1 MSIAISVNTP
11 ALGDTLAAIPTI
23 RKVSKAYETSITV
36 FTQFPELFQNHPC
49 VKEAFPLN
57 APKEGYNVLNTFSHL
72 AGKTHNLN
80 GNKVQFK
87 HSHIDIRQ
95 FHALSLG
102 FSLLPEEMEID
113 LYIEE
118 EWEIGFKNYIVIH
131 PTNTWGSRTWDDKK
145 WQDLVYKLN
154 NKNIPVVAIGKRSTE
169 QGNREIYNKTVMD
182 IDISYG
188 INLMDSPESTI
199 GKIRGLFK
207 NAKAL
212 ITMDSGILHVGGTTD
227 VHIIQLGS
235 SINPKFRSPYRK
247 GSQDY
252 KYNYVGGKCDLFC
265 ASNLRYNVKEHGS
278 IQGVPPLANCLEQKS
293 TFECHSKVKDVV
305 DAVTSLPSKEKLLII
320 ATHLSTGGSPQYLLD
335 FLNHYKSN
343 YSDIKLVE
351 FSNFSSTYTIQ
362 KNKIIKLLGE
372 ENLIT
377 LGEFI
382 GVSDDVWNADK
393 EKLIPLLKQYNPDV
407 VWMNEFP
414 EAYDYKSPP
423 KKVMDVLYSKDRT
436 YKIIETTHNNSFDF
450 KSKIYIPDEFMFCSE
465 KHMKDSKCIDI
476 PKRVWE
482 VPIVKKSRPNREN
495 TLMELG
501 LDPSK
506 YHVLHVG
513 LLHSN
518 KNQKYIFELAEQTTS
533 LQVQYHFIGNHCFIN
548 DIGLTDT
555 QRSLPN
561 CKLWGERDDVNKFMS
576 CMDLYLFPS
585 KKELNPLT
593 VKEALSWEME
603 VIVNFD
609 KNYTDQYKDLPNFRL
624 IQDTSVINFIAEK
637 SSGIKNFIPPT
648 QLNKISIS
656 YCDGVKISI
665 SNENPSS
672 YDVKFF
678 NHTTNK
684 LVYEATVQNGMWTK
698 PNIKYYIKWRVE
710 VWQFGKKI
718 IEDILD
724 LTNKKVYIS
733 FESKAIGDT
742 IAWFP
747 YVEEFRKKHNCE
759 VICSTFHNNWFKPQ
773 YPEIQFITPGNVVK
787 DLHASY
793 KIGWFYDND
802 QPNSDYHSND
812 FKSQPLQK
820 TASDILGLEYKE
832 LIPEI
837 KELPLSPIKEKYITI
852 SVQSTSQ
859 AKYWN
864 HPTGWEQVVKYLQDK
879 GYKVVVVDKHRTF
892 GIQGF
897 MNTLPKNALDYTG
910 KSLDET
916 ISLIKEATLH
926 IGISSGLSWVA
937 WALKT
942 PVMLISSFS
951 KPWCE
956 FQSNCIRIYDN
967 SPTAGYFNTHK
978 MDASNWNWYPFK
990 EINSMKDWYE
1000 IETITPEQVIG
1011 SLNKIL

>member
-1 MSIAISVNTP
+1 MSIAISINLS
-11 ALGDTLAAIPTI
+11 ALGDTISSIPTI
-23 RKVSKAYETSITV
+23 NKISKTYGTKVTV
-36 FTQFPELFQNHPC
+36 FSNHPYLFKDHPS
-49 VKEAFPLN
+49 VEKSFGYN
-57 APKEGYNVLNTFSHL
+57 VPKEGYKLFNIPFIKEEIINDV
-72 AGKTHNLN
+72 KI
-80 GNKVQFK
+80 KFK

-95 FHALSLG
+95 FYALSLG
-102 FSLLPEEMEID
+102 FSLLPEEMETD

-118 EWEIGFKNYIVIH
+118 EWKTEFKDYVVIH
-131 PTNTWGSRTWDDKK
+131 PTNTWESRTWDKK
-145 WQDLVYKLN
+145 RWQDLVYKLN
-154 NKNIPVVAIGKRSTE
+154 DKNIPVIAIGKRSTE
-169 QGNREIYNKTVMD
+169 QGNREIYDKTVMD
-182 IDISYG
+182 IDIPYG
-188 INLMDSPESTI
+188 INLMDNSESTI
-199 GKIRGLFK
+199 GRIRNLL
-207 NAKAL
+207 NSAKAL

-227 VHIIQLGS
+227 VNIIQLGS
-235 SINPKFRSPYRK
+235 SINPKFRAPYRK

-265 ASNLRYNVKEHGS
+265 ASNLKYNVKEHNS
-278 IQGVPPLANCLEQKS
+278 IQGVPPLANCLENKP
-293 TFECHSKVKDVV
+293 TFECHSDVKDVIDV
-305 DAVTSLPSKEKLLII
+305 VTSLPSKEKLLII

-335 FLNHYKSN
+335 FLNYHKSN

-362 KNKIIKLLGE
+362 KNKIIKLLGK

-377 LGEFI
+377 LGEFRANP
-382 GVSDDVWNADK
+382 SVWDADK

-465 KHMKDSKCIDI
+465 KHIKDSKCIDI
-476 PKRVWE
+476 PKRIWE
-482 VPIVKKSRPNREN
+482 VPIIKKSRPNREN

-533 LQVQYHFIGNHCFIN
+533 LQVQYHFIGNHCFLD

-603 VIVNFD
+603 VIANFD

-648 QLNKISIS
+648 QLNKIYIS
-656 YCDGVKISI
+656 YCDGVKVSI

-684 LVYEATVQNGMWTK
+684 LVYKTTIQNGMWTK
-698 PNIKYYIKWRVE
+698 PSIKYHIKWRVE
-710 VWQFGKKI
+710 IWQFGKKI
-718 IEDILD
+718 VEDILD

-747 YVEEFRKKHNCE
+747 YVEEFRKKYNCQ
-759 VICSTFHNNWFKPQ
+759 VICSTFHNDWFKSK
-773 YPEIQFITPGNVVK
+773 YPDIEFVLPGSSVNN
-787 DLHASY
+787 LYASY
-793 KIGWFYDND
+793 SIGWYYKDNEFD
-802 QPNSDYHSND
+802 NSYHPNG

-820 TASDILGLEYKE
+820 TASDILGLEFKE
-832 LIPEI
+832 LSPEI
-837 KELPLSPIKEKYITI
+837 KELLPSSIKEKYVTI
-852 SVQSTSQ
+852 STQSTSQ

-864 HPTGWEQVVKYLQDK
+864 HPTGWQQVIDYLHNK
-879 GYKVVVVDKHRTF
+879 GYKVAVVDKHRHF
-892 GIQGF
+892 GIENF
-897 MNTLPKNALDYTG
+897 MNSVPECDYHFHN
-910 KSLDET
+910 KSLDE
-916 ISLIKEATLH
+916 IMSIIKGAEFH
-926 IGISSGLSWVA
+926 IGIGSGLSWLA
-937 WALKT
+937 WALNT
-942 PVMLISSFS
+942 PTVLISSFS

-956 FQSNCIRIYDN
+956 FQTNGARIYKESPN
-967 SPTAGYFNTHK
+967 SGYFNTHK
-978 MDASNWNWYPFK
+978 MDASNWNWYPFQK
-990 EINSMKDWYE
+990 IKSMEDWYKV
-1000 IETITPEQVIG
+1000 ETITPDLVIKG
-1011 SLNKIL
+1011 IDRIL

>member
-1 MSIAISVNTP
+1 MSIAISINLS
-11 ALGDTLAAIPTI
+11 ALGDTITAIPTI
-23 RKVSKAYETSITV
+23 NKISKAYNTKVTV
-36 FTQFPELFQNHPC
+36 FSNHPYLFKDHPSIEKSFGYD
-49 VKEAFPLN
+49 VS
-57 APKEGYNVLNTFSHL
+57 KEGYELFNIPFIKEEIINDV
-72 AGKTHNLN
+72 KI
-80 GNKVQFK
+80 KFK

-102 FSLLPEEMEID
+102 FALLPEEMETD

-118 EWEIGFKNYIVIH
+118 EWKTGFKDYVVIH
-131 PTNTWGSRTWDDKK
+131 PTNTWESRTWDRKK

-154 NKNIPVVAIGKRSTE
+154 DKNIPVIAIGKRSTE
-169 QGNREIYNKTVMD
+169 QGNREVYDKTVMD

-188 INLMDSPESTI
+188 INLMDNPESTI
-199 GKIRGLFK
+199 GKIRGLL
-207 NAKAL
+207 NSAKAL

-227 VHIIQLGS
+227 VNIIQLGS
-235 SINPKFRSPYRK
+235 SINPKLRAPYRK

-252 KYNYVGGKCDLFC
+252 KYFYVGGKCDLFC
-265 ASNLRYNVKEHGS
+265 ASNLKYNIKEHNS
-278 IQGVPPLANCLEQKS
+278 IQGVPPLANCLENKPL
-293 TFECHSKVKDVV
+293 FECHSNVKDVV
-305 DAVTSLPSKEKLLII
+305 DAVISLPSKEKLLII

-335 FLNHYKSN
+335 FLTHHKSN
-343 YSDIKLVE
+343 YSEIKLVE

-362 KNKIIKLLGE
+362 KNKIIKFLGK

-377 LGEFI
+377 LGEF
-382 GVSDDVWNADK
+382 VCSADVWDTDK
-393 EKLIPLLKQYNPDV
+393 EKLIPLLEQYNPDV

-436 YKIIETTHNNSFDF
+436 YKIIETTHNNSFNF
-450 KSKIYIPDEFMFCSE
+450 KSKIYIPDEFMFCSQ
-465 KHMKDSKCIDI
+465 KHIEDSKCIDI
-476 PKRVWE
+476 PKKVWE
-482 VPIVKKSRPNREN
+482 VPIVKKSRPNRES

-533 LQVQYHFIGNHCFIN
+533 LQVQYHFIGNHCFLD
-548 DIGLTDT
+548 DIGLTDV

-603 VIVNFD
+603 VIANYD

-624 IQDTSVINFIAEK
+624 IRDTSVTNFIAEK
-637 SSGIKNFIPPT
+637 SSGIKNFIPSP

-656 YCDGVKISI
+656 YCGGVKASI

-684 LVYEATVQNGMWTK
+684 LVYETTIQNGMWTK
-698 PNIKYYIKWRVE
+698 PSIEYYVKWRVE

-718 IEDILD
+718 VEDILD

-742 IAWFP
+742 IAWLP
-747 YVEEFRKKHNCE
+747 YVEEFRKKHNCQ
-759 VICSTFHNNWFKPQ
+759 VVCSTFHNGWFKSK
-773 YPEIQFITPGNVVK
+773 YPNIEFVLPGSSINN
-787 DLHASY
+787 LYASY
-793 KIGWFYDND
+793 SIGWHYKNDKYDNSHH
-802 QPNSDYHSND
+802 PND

-820 TASDILGLEYKE
+820 TPTDILGLKFV
-832 LIPEI
+832 EI
-837 KELPLSPIKEKYITI
+837 SPKIKKLPPTSIKEKYVTI
-852 SVQSTSQ
+852 STQSTSQ

-864 HPTGWEQVVKYLQDK
+864 HPTGWQQVIDHLHNK
-879 GYKVVVVDKHRTF
+879 GYKVAVVDKHKLF
-892 GIQGF
+892 GISDF
-897 MNTLPKNALDYTG
+897 MNSPPECDYHFHN
-910 KSLDET
+910 KSLDEVMS
-916 ISLIKEATLH
+916 IINGAEFH
-926 IGISSGLSWVA
+926 IGIGSGLSWLA
-937 WALKT
+937 WALNT
-942 PVMLISSFS
+942 PVILISSFS

-956 FQSNCIRIYDN
+956 FQTNCIRIHN
-967 SPTAGYFNTHK
+967 ETPTSGYFNTHR
-978 MDASNWNWYPFK
+978 MDASNWNWYPFQK
-990 EINSMKDWYE
+990 IESIKDWHE
-1000 IETITPEQVIG
+1000 IETITPDLVIEG
-1011 SLNKIL
+1011 IDRIL

>member
-1 MSIAISVNTP
+1 MSIAISINLP
-11 ALGDTLAAIPTI
+11 ALGDTITAIPTI
-23 RKVSKAYETSITV
+23 NKISKAYNTKVTV
-36 FTQFPELFQNHPC
+36 FSNHPYLFKDHPSIEKSFGYD
-49 VKEAFPLN
+49 VS
-57 APKEGYNVLNTFSHL
+57 KEGYELFNIPFIKEEIINDV
-72 AGKTHNLN
+72 KI
-80 GNKVQFK
+80 KFK

-102 FSLLPEEMEID
+102 FTLLPEEMETD

-118 EWEIGFKNYIVIH
+118 EWKTGFKDYVVIH
-131 PTNTWGSRTWDDKK
+131 PTNTWESRTWDKKK

-154 NKNIPVVAIGKRSTE
+154 AKNIPVIAIGKRSTE
-169 QGNREIYNKTVMD
+169 QGNREVYDKTVMD
-182 IDISYG
+182 IDIPYG
-188 INLMDSPESTI
+188 INLMDNPESTI
-199 GKIRGLFK
+199 GKIRGLL
-207 NAKAL
+207 NSAKAL

-227 VHIIQLGS
+227 VNIIQLGS
-235 SINPKFRSPYRK
+235 SINPKLRAPYRK

-252 KYNYVGGKCDLFC
+252 KYFYVGGKCDLFC
-265 ASNLRYNVKEHGS
+265 ASNLKYNIKEHNS
-278 IQGVPPLANCLEQKS
+278 IQGVPPLANCLENKPL
-293 TFECHSKVKDVV
+293 FECHSNVKDVV
-305 DAVTSLPSKEKLLII
+305 DAVISLPSKEKLLII

-335 FLNHYKSN
+335 FLTHHKSN
-343 YSDIKLVE
+343 YSEIKLVE

-362 KNKIIKLLGE
+362 KNKIIKLLGK

-382 GVSDDVWNADK
+382 GVSTDVWDTDK
-393 EKLIPLLKQYNPDV
+393 EKLIPLLEQYNPDV

-423 KKVMDVLYSKDRT
+423 EKVMDVLYSKDRT
-436 YKIIETTHNNSFDF
+436 YKIIETTHNNSFNF

-465 KHMKDSKCIDI
+465 KHIKDSKCIDI

-482 VPIVKKSRPNREN
+482 VPIIKKSRPNRES

-533 LQVQYHFIGNHCFIN
+533 LQVQYHFIGNHCFLD
-548 DIGLTDT
+548 DIGLTDV

-603 VIVNFD
+603 VIANFD

-624 IQDTSVINFIAEK
+624 IQDTSVINFVAEK

-656 YCDGVKISI
+656 YCGGVKVSI

-684 LVYEATVQNGMWTK
+684 LVYEATIQNGMWTK
-698 PNIKYYIKWRVE
+698 PSIKYYVKWRVE

-718 IEDILD
+718 VEDILD

-742 IAWFP
+742 IAWLP
-747 YVEEFRKKHNCE
+747 YVEEFRKKHNCQ
-759 VICSTFHNNWFKPQ
+759 VVCSTFHNGWFKSK
-773 YPEIQFITPGNVVK
+773 YPNIKLTSPGSSINNVY
-787 DLHASY
+787 SRY
-793 KIGWFYDND
+793 NIGWFWDKNLH
-802 QPNSDYHSND
+802 PNSTLDI
-812 FKSQPLQK
+812 PLQQ

-832 LIPEI
+832 I
-837 KELPLSPIKEKYITI
+837 KPKLNLPSSPVDVKGKYITLSI
-852 SVQSTSQ
+852 QSTSQ

-864 HPTGWEQVVKYLQDK
+864 YKDGWQQVVNFLIKK
-879 GYKVVVVDKHRTF
+879 GYKIVCIDQYSNF
-892 GIQGF
+892 GVSGC
-897 MNTLPKNALDYTG
+897 MNKIPQKVINKTG
-910 KSLDET
+910 CNFNEAS
-916 ISLIKEATLH
+916 SLIKNAQFH
-926 IGISSGLSWVA
+926 IGISSGLSWLA
-937 WALKT
+937 WALNT
-942 PVMLISSFS
+942 HVVLISSFT

-956 FQSNCIRIYDN
+956 FQSNCTRIYN
-967 SPTAGYFNTHK
+967 ETSTSGYFNTHK
-978 MDASNWNWYPFK
+978 IDASNWHWNPFIDISTS
-990 EINSMKDWYE
+990 EEWHDFES
-1000 IETITPEQVIG
+1000 ITPEQVI
-1011 SLNKIL
+1011 NKIKQIL